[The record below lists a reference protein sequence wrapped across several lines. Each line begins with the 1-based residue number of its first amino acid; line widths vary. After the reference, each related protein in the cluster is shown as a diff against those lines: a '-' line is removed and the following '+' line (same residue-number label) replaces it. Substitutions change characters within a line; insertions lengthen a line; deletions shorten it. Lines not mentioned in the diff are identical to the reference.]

1 MTFVSV
7 AHTDTRKGNNNE
19 SGMIQVT
26 VTRRRNQNHKSR
38 RPLYN
43 ASPLFS
49 GANFEALQSTT
60 LLPTESLP
68 PVGTA
73 AASLGQTTTTTTTVF
88 EPIMPDTTALLG
100 FGAVVAISIAAAY
113 VWSTQVV
120 PVSRTKLALSKKS
133 GEVRNYLDELQQDKD
148 GTVESGGGG
157 DRKFEQWLFTDW
169 LQTDKKKKKD
179 PALPILKKAK
189 WNSGDNPVL
198 AATALIAL
206 GVIGSSVVERLAAS
220 IM

>member
-7 AHTDTRKGNNNE
+7 VHTDVRRGNKNYV
-19 SGMIQVT
+19 GRILVAA
-26 VTRRRNQNHKSR
+26 RRRNQNHNSR

-43 ASPLFS
+43 ASPLFA

-60 LLPTESLP
+60 PLQTESLP
-68 PVGTA
+68 LVGTA
-73 AASLGQTTTTTTTVF
+73 AASIAQTTTTVF
-88 EPIMPDTTALLG
+88 EPILPDTTALLG
-100 FGAVVAISIAAAY
+100 FGAVVVISIAAAY

-133 GEVRNYLDELQQDKD
+133 GEVRDYLDELQQVKD
-148 GTVESGGGG
+148 GTAEESSGG

-169 LQTDKKKKKD
+169 LQTDKKRKKD

>member
-7 AHTDTRKGNNNE
+7 AHADARKGNKNE
-19 SGMIQVT
+19 GGMMLVAAG
-26 VTRRRNQNHKSR
+26 RRSHNHNSR

-43 ASPLFS
+43 ASSLFS
-49 GANFEALQSTT
+49 GAHFEALQSTT
-60 LLPTESLP
+60 LLQTESLP
-68 PVGTA
+68 SVGTA
-73 AASLGQTTTTTTTVF
+73 AASIAQTTTTTVF

-100 FGAVVAISIAAAY
+100 FGAVVVISIAAAY

-133 GEVRNYLDELQQDKD
+133 GEVRDYLDELQQVKD
-148 GTVESGGGG
+148 GTVESSGD

-169 LQTDKKKKKD
+169 LQTDKKRKKD